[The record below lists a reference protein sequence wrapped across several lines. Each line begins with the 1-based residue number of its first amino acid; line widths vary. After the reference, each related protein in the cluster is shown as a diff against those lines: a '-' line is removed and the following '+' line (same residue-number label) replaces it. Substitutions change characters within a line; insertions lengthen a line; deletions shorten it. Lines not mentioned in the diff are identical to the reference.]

1 LKKFFEATNKK
12 IFKILVCK
20 FKMFL
25 YFAFSIGIEMDFT
38 TVYYL
43 LTSILIYMTTK
54 VNNMTTTINMANVLC
69 VMGCGAQLESPT
81 IPIARNEFISILSRN
96 KRSAWE
102 GNLPLS
108 TIWQT
113 LLLQRTLY
121 YIWLINKQ
129 LWLTRYIKNL
139 GFSGICKFITH
150 IIIFVSW

>member
-1 LKKFFEATNKK
+1 LKLVVTTPVSYDNKTTIDNISMNKFYIFEKFFEATNKK

-38 TVYYL
+38 AVYYL
-43 LTSILIYMTTK
+43 LISTLIFMTTK
-54 VNNMTTTINMANVLC
+54 VNNMTTTINMTNVLC

-108 TIWQT
+108 TI
-113 LLLQRTLY
+113 
-121 YIWLINKQ
+121 
-129 LWLTRYIKNL
+129 
-139 GFSGICKFITH
+139 
-150 IIIFVSW
+150 